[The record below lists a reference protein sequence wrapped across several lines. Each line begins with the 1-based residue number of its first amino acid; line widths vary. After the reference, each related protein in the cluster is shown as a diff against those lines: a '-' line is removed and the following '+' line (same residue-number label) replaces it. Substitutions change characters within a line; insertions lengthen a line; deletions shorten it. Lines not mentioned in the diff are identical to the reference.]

1 MSKKLL
7 VSAFC
12 ALISFSTAFAEFDP
26 CKFNFGTDWDYL
38 GGNQGSGVASSV
50 TYVTKWIVNTTFDG
64 NKVYGDFCNYCKS
77 NNKTPV
83 FYGYIIAKAAAL
95 GDANVGGKLGT
106 EGAGWL
112 KNNIT
117 TVVNDYK
124 AFAERVAST
133 YGTDKTVIWLMEPDY
148 YQYFDVEKQNVKL
161 TFQDAGQ
168 WMGQMID
175 AVKTSL
181 PKAQFAVDISPWIE
195 WKSGRTEQYY
205 GAFPMSKI
213 DFMFTSGG
221 IALANND
228 KIKIE
233 DPMTWSGIYNTTK
246 KSIIADCG
254 YGAGGGC
261 TGHNAAWDDVN
272 NLKARIANGV
282 CAITQKCPNG
292 NWGTTISSLNSSL
305 ANVEVKSCNGTTPTN
320 FTLTINAG
328 TGGTVTK
335 DPNSNSYASGTKV
348 KLTATA
354 STGYVFKSWSGD
366 ASGTNASIEIN
377 MDGNKTVTAVFEQK
391 AAETFTLT
399 VNAGNG
405 GTVTKNPNNGPYA
418 SGTKVTLTAVPSEG
432 YVFKNWSGAVSG
444 TNATVEIT
452 MDGNKT
458 VSAVFEQKP
467 ANTAVLTVKVVGTG
481 SVAKSP
487 DKSSYDKGSTI
498 TLTAKPSSGVS
509 VFDGWSGGGLS
520 GKDLSATITLN
531 SDITVTA
538 TFRDTGKVDSI
549 HVEAENFTEKSG
561 DKITAETSNGIT
573 SIGWI
578 EKGNSTT
585 YKVNVS
591 KAGTYALA
599 FRVGTGLDRTEFT
612 VTIDGTSAGTIS
624 FAGTTGNWSEFHYE
638 NLQKTVE
645 LTAGE
650 HTIKLSYGD
659 AMNVDKFVLIIKA
672 GTPVVFEKD
681 NRLLRS
687 ERFQFITTISGF
699 TAQLPDKHG
708 YTTYSLFDCKGKLIS
723 KGTINAMARQ
733 LTFSNLS
740 KDLWILRLEGKV
752 GTVSLRTAVVR

>member
-12 ALISFSTAFAEFDP
+12 ALLSFSSAFAQFDP

-38 GGNQGSGVASSV
+38 GGNQGSGVASNV

-64 NKVYGDFCNYCKS
+64 NNVYGSFCSYCKS

-112 KNNIT
+112 KNNVS
-117 TVVNDYK
+117 TVVGDYK
-124 AFAERVAST
+124 AFAQKVASS

-148 YQYFDVEKQNVKL
+148 YQYFDDANQKVKL
-161 TFQDAGQ
+161 SFQDAGQ

-175 AVKTSL
+175 AVKSAL
-181 PKAQFAVDISPWIE
+181 PKAQFAVDISPWID
-195 WKSGRTEQYY
+195 WQSGRTAQYY
-205 GAFPMSKI
+205 GAFPLSKI
-213 DFMFTSGG
+213 DFLFTSGG

-228 KIKIE
+228 KIKSE

-246 KSIIADCG
+246 KPIIADCG

-261 TGHNAAWDDVN
+261 TGHNAAWDDIN

-282 CAITQKCPNG
+282 CAITQKCPNN
-292 NWGTTISSLNSSL
+292 NWGSTIASLKTSL
-305 ANVEVKSCNGTTPTN
+305 ANVEVKSCTGTNPSD

-328 TGGTVTK
+328 TGGTVSK
-335 DPNSNSYASGTKV
+335 DPNSNSYTSGTKV

-366 ASGTNASIEIN
+366 ASGTNAAVEIT

-391 AAETFTLT
+391 SVESFTLS
-399 VNAGNG
+399 VSAGNG
-405 GTVTKNPNNGPYA
+405 GTVTKNPNSGSYA
-418 SGTKVTLTAVPSEG
+418 SGTKVTLTANPSEG
-432 YVFKNWSGAVSG
+432 YIFKSWSGAASG
-444 TNATVEIT
+444 SNSSVEIT

-458 VSAVFEQKP
+458 ISAEFEQKP
-467 ANTAVLTVKVVGTG
+467 ANTVVLTVKVVGTG
-481 SVAKSP
+481 SVTRSL
-487 DKSSYDKGSTI
+487 DKSSYDKGSSV

-520 GKDLSATITLN
+520 GKDLSTTITLN
-531 SDITVTA
+531 SDVSVTA
-538 TFRDTGKVDSI
+538 TFKDTGKVDTVFI
-549 HVEAENFTEKSG
+549 EAESFTEKSG
-561 DKITAETSNGIT
+561 DKISAETTNGIT

-578 EKGNSTT
+578 EKDNSTT

-591 KAGTYALA
+591 KAGTYSMV
-599 FRVGTGLDRTEFT
+599 FKVGTGLDKSAFT
-612 VTIDGTSAGTIS
+612 VAIDGTSAGTIS

-638 NLQKTVE
+638 NLQKTVD

-650 HTIKLSYGD
+650 HTIKLTYAD
-659 AMNVDKFVLIIKA
+659 AMNVDKFALIINAAASVSKRN
-672 GTPVVFEKD
+672 D
-681 NRLLRS
+681 S
-687 ERFQFITTISGF
+687 EIHSDKFQIITTSSGF
-699 TAQLPDKHG
+699 TAQLPDDHG
-708 YTTYSLFDCKGKLIS
+708 YSSYTLFDYRGRLIS
-723 KGTINAMARQ
+723 KGIINKMSSQ
-733 LTFSNLS
+733 LNISNLT
-740 KDLWILRLEGKV
+740 KNLYILRLEGKE
-752 GTVSLRTAVVR
+752 GAVSLQATVVK